1 MSHLYLRTVQ
11 VLRGSLCRSNLRFIE
26 SGVAHLHCNTP
37 ALAGGARERSAAQVS
52 GTPALAGGA
61 RENKNAPAMTSIFE
75 MFSRE

>member
-1 MSHLYLRTVQ
+1 
-11 VLRGSLCRSNLRFIE
+11 
-26 SGVAHLHCNTP
+26 
-37 ALAGGARERSAAQVS
+37 VS